1 MAKTEKKGN
10 AFVRFLKFLFPWKGD
25 SVAEVIRKLVFLAS
39 VIALIVCGIY
49 FANRFYQRKNYND
62 TARLANLV
70 EDSDAV
76 QKDGTLEKY
85 KKLSEINKEFV
96 GWLTVDGTGV
106 DVPVVQTENNET
118 YLRKDFYGNY
128 SVYGNPFL
136 DYRNNLNSLFNQKS
150 IFNVMDRN
158 ITIYGH
164 NMLDNMVFAE
174 LLKYKELD
182 FYKQHPLIHF
192 NTIYG
197 DTTWKIIAAFLT
209 NSTDDQDNN
218 YCLEYNFVTC
228 DDDRFMPYISE
239 LAKRTYINTGVDVK
253 ADDTL
258 LTLSTCDKSV
268 IDEGRFVIVARL
280 VREGESEKVD
290 TSKASENQNIKFPQ
304 GYYDKKK
311 LANPYKGDGKWTPYK
326 KTQ

>member
-1 MAKTEKKGN
+1 MTDTKKKGN
-10 AFVRFLKFLFPWKGD
+10 PFVRFLKFLFPWKGD
-25 SVAEVIRKLVFLAS
+25 SAGEVIRKLVFLAS

-49 FANRFYQRKNYND
+49 FANRFMQRKNYSD

-76 QKDGTLEKY
+76 KKDGTLEKY
-85 KKLSEINKEFV
+85 TKLSQINKDFV

-106 DVPVVQTENNET
+106 DVPVVQTQDNET

-128 SVYGNPFL
+128 SVYGAPFL

-158 ITIYGH
+158 LTVYGH

-174 LLKYKELD
+174 LLKYKDLD
-182 FYKQHPLIHF
+182 FYKEHPLIHF
-192 NTIYG
+192 NTVYG
-197 DTTWKIIAAFLT
+197 DTTWKVFAAFLT

-218 YCLEYNFVTC
+218 YCLEYNFVGC
-228 DDDRFMPYISE
+228 DEDRFLPYIKE
-239 LAKRTYINTGVDVK
+239 LAKRTYINTGVDVNSK
-253 ADDTL
+253 DTL

-280 VREGESEKVD
+280 VRPNESEKVD
-290 TSKASENQNIKFPQ
+290 VSKAYANDNIKFPQ
-304 GYYDKKK
+304 GYYTKKK
-311 LANPYKGDGKWTPYK
+311 LSNPYKDDGRWTPYK
-326 KTQ
+326 KQ